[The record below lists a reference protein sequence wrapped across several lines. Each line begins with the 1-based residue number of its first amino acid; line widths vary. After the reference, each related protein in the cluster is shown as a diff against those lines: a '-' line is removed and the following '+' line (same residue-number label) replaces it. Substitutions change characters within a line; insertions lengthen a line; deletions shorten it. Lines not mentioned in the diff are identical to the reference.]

1 VTGAYSLYVTKTIW
15 KLGSFWTG
23 YTLYSHPT
31 MNYHYDSRNIR
42 PGDTYICLPGGEKFI
57 ADAQLRGAI
66 ATLTMDRVALGNF
79 SNQLFDTPSQ
89 RIPLIGVTGTNG
101 KTTVT
106 HLICAGLIA
115 AGYKPALIG
124 TLNAPLTTPE
134 SLYVNQTMAE
144 HIANGGT
151 HFVME
156 VSSHA
161 ISQNRIAGLHF
172 AVKVLTNITQ
182 DHLDYHKTFEAYRDT
197 KLGFMGDGNAVALYP
212 ESYQKHDLPFPVP
225 LPGMFNYHNF
235 QAAMAALR
243 ALGIPDDQFIP
254 GLATATAPPGRF
266 EAIHAGQ
273 PFLVIVD
280 YAHTPD
286 GLENVLT
293 ESRRLA
299 EARGGKTRVL
309 FGCGGDRDRGKRPK
323 MAAIAAQYADTVVIT
338 SDNPRT
344 ESPTQIFADILAGL
358 TDTTTP
364 YQVIE
369 DRREAIFALIA
380 QAQPA
385 DVLMIAGKGH
395 ETVQI
400 LADKTIP
407 FDDRGIAREALTH
420 GQK

>member
-1 VTGAYSLYVTKTIW
+1 MK
-15 KLGSFWTG
+15 
-23 YTLYSHPT
+23 
-31 MNYHYDSRNIR
+31 YHYDSRNIT

-57 ADAQLRGAI
+57 ADAQQRGAI
-66 ATLTMDRVALGNF
+66 NILHMNRDELGDF
-79 SNQLFDTPSQ
+79 SNTLFDSPSQ
-89 RIPLIGVTGTNG
+89 RIPVIGVTGTNG

-106 HLICAGLIA
+106 HLIHAGLTA
-115 AGYKPALIG
+115 AGYKPGILG

-134 SLYVNQTMAE
+134 SLYINQTLAD

-161 ISQNRIAGLHF
+161 IAQNRIAGLQF

-197 KLGFMGDGNAVALYP
+197 KLGFMSDNNGIALYP
-212 ESYQKHDLPFPVP
+212 DDYQQQDVPFAVP

-235 QAAMAALR
+235 QAAVAALR
-243 ALGIPDDQFIP
+243 ALGIPDERFVP
-254 GLATATAPPGRF
+254 GLATASAPPGRF

-286 GLENVLT
+286 GLENVLQ
-293 ESRRLA
+293 ECRRLA
-299 EARGGKTRVL
+299 DARGGEVRVL

-323 MAAIAAQYADTVVIT
+323 MAAIAAQYADDVVVT
-338 SDNPRT
+338 ADNPRT
-344 ESPTQIFADILAGL
+344 ENPAQIFADILAGL
-358 TDTTTP
+358 TETAAP
-364 YQVIE
+364 YRVIE
-369 DRREAIFALIA
+369 DRREAIVALIA
-380 QAQPA
+380 HAKAA

-395 ETVQI
+395 ETQQI
-400 LADKTIP
+400 FADKTIP
-407 FDDRGIAREALTH
+407 FDDRTIAREAIHAH
-420 GQK
+420 GKK

>member
-1 VTGAYSLYVTKTIW
+1 
-15 KLGSFWTG
+15 
-23 YTLYSHPT
+23 
-31 MNYHYDSRNIR
+31 M

-57 ADAQLRGAI
+57 ADAQQRGAI
-66 ATLTMDRVALGNF
+66 DTRHMDRSELGAF
-79 SNQLFDTPSQ
+79 SNTLFDSPSH

-106 HLICAGLIA
+106 HLICAGLTA
-115 AGYKPALIG
+115 AGYKPALLG

-134 SLYVNQTMAE
+134 SLYINQTMAA

-161 ISQNRIAGLHF
+161 IAQNRIAGLQF

-197 KLGFMGDGNAVALYP
+197 KLGFMSDENGISLYP
-212 ESYQKHDLPFPVP
+212 EIYQQQDVPFPVP
-225 LPGMFNYHNF
+225 FPGMFNYHNF
-235 QAAMAALR
+235 QAAVAVLR
-243 ALGIPDDQFIP
+243 TLGISDDRFVP

-286 GLENVLT
+286 GLENVLK
-293 ESRRLA
+293 EARRLA
-299 EARGGKTRVL
+299 DARGGKTRVL

-323 MAAIAAQYADTVVIT
+323 MAAIAAHYADDVVIT
-338 SDNPRT
+338 CDNPRT
-344 ESPTQIFADILAGL
+344 EAPTQIFNDILAGL
-358 TDTTTP
+358 TETVTP

-369 DRREAIFALIA
+369 DRRDAIFALIA
-380 QAQPA
+380 TAEPA

-400 LADKTIP
+400 LADRTIP
-407 FDDRGIAREALTH
+407 FDDRGIAREAIHAH
-420 GQK
+420 GKK

>member
-1 VTGAYSLYVTKTIW
+1 MT
-15 KLGSFWTG
+15 
-23 YTLYSHPT
+23 
-31 MNYHYDSRNIR
+31 YHYDSRKIS

-57 ADAQLRGAI
+57 ADAEQRGAVE
-66 ATLTMDRVALGNF
+66 TLAMDRAKLGEF
-79 SNQLFDTPSQ
+79 SNTLFDTPSKK
-89 RIPLIGVTGTNG
+89 IPLIGVTGTNG

-106 HLICAGLIA
+106 HLIYAGLTA
-115 AGYKPALIG
+115 AGYKPALLG

-134 SLYVNQTMAE
+134 SLYINQAMDE

-161 ISQNRIAGLHF
+161 IAQNRIAGLHF
-172 AVKVLTNITQ
+172 SVKVLTNITQ

-197 KLGFMGDGNAVALYP
+197 KLGFMSAGDTVACYP
-212 ESYQKHDLPFPVP
+212 ENYQQHDVPFPVP

-235 QAAMAALR
+235 QAAIAALR
-243 ALGIPDDQFIP
+243 ALDIPDAQFMP

-266 EAIHAGQ
+266 EAIHEGQ

-286 GLENVLT
+286 GLENVLK
-293 ESRRLA
+293 ESKRLA
-299 EARGGKTRVL
+299 EARGGKTHVL

-323 MAAIAAQYADTVVIT
+323 MAQIAAQHADTVIIT
-338 SDNPRT
+338 ADNPRT
-344 ESPTQIFADILAGL
+344 ESPSQIFGDILTGL
-358 TDTTTP
+358 TETSTP

-369 DRREAIFALIA
+369 DRKDAIFALIERA
-380 QAQPA
+380 KAA
-385 DVLMIAGKGH
+385 DVLLIAGKGH

-400 LADKTIP
+400 LADRTLP
-407 FDDRGIAREALTH
+407 FDDRHIAREAINAH
-420 GQK
+420 GKK